1 MICTRFAPSPTGYL
15 HIGGLRTA
23 LFNYLYARA
32 NGGKF
37 VLRIEDTDLKRNS
50 VEAANAIVEAFKW
63 CGLDYDGE
71 IVYQSSR
78 FDLYKKYIQKL
89 LDENKAYKCY
99 MSKAELDT
107 LRAEQEARKE
117 RPKYDGRY
125 RDFNGI
131 PPKGIDPVI
140 RIKAPLSGTI
150 EFDDGIKGSMK
161 FNANDILDDFI
172 IARSDGTPTYNFTV
186 VIDDALMGIT
196 DVIRG
201 DDHLSNTPK
210 QIILYEAL
218 GFKTPNFY
226 HVAMING
233 PDGQKLSKRHG
244 ATDVMEYK
252 KMGYLSE
259 ALLNF
264 LVRLGWS
271 HGDDEIFSMKEL
283 KELFDPHNLSKSSS
297 SFNQSKLEWLNQHYI
312 KNANFERLSHELKE
326 FDLNLDDVKHA
337 KLLIDSIKERSIT
350 LLQMKEMANSIL
362 NKPQSY
368 NEKAYKKFINEN
380 SLKLLASFSEILD
393 KDMDA
398 LEYEELTNKFL
409 EKNEAKLKD
418 LAQPLRIAIT
428 GNSVSPSIF
437 EVLEILGSDEVKQR
451 IKNLINKSKE
461 L

>member
-1 MICTRFAPSPTGYL
+1 MKKIDRKSLGDIVISDVFEINMLMDFYKNLLSV
-15 HIGGLRTA
+15 
-23 LFNYLYARA
+23 
-32 NGGKF
+32 KQQK
-37 VLRIEDTDLKRNS
+37 VLS
-50 VEAANAIVEAFKW
+50 MYY
-63 CGLDYDGE
+63 DYDYSLTE
-71 IVYQSSR
+71 IADQ
-78 FDLYKKYIQKL
+78 
-89 LDENKAYKCY
+89 LDI
-99 MSKAELDT
+99 SKQAVSNNIKRAELR
-107 LRAEQEARKE
+107 LRFFEKNLKLVKNFMEKKE
-117 RPKYDGRY
+117 K
-125 RDFNGI
+125 
-131 PPKGIDPVI
+131 
-140 RIKAPLSGTI
+140 
-150 EFDDGIKGSMK
+150 
-161 FNANDILDDFI
+161 
-172 IARSDGTPTYNFTV
+172 
-186 VIDDALMGIT
+186 
-196 DVIRG
+196 
-201 DDHLSNTPK
+201 
-210 QIILYEAL
+210 
-218 GFKTPNFY
+218 
-226 HVAMING
+226 
-233 PDGQKLSKRHG
+233 
-244 ATDVMEYK
+244 
-252 KMGYLSE
+252 
-259 ALLNF
+259 
-264 LVRLGWS
+264 
-271 HGDDEIFSMKEL
+271 DEEL

>member
-1 MICTRFAPSPTGYL
+1 
-15 HIGGLRTA
+15 
-23 LFNYLYARA
+23 
-32 NGGKF
+32 
-37 VLRIEDTDLKRNS
+37 
-50 VEAANAIVEAFKW
+50 
-63 CGLDYDGE
+63 
-71 IVYQSSR
+71 
-78 FDLYKKYIQKL
+78 
-89 LDENKAYKCY
+89 
-99 MSKAELDT
+99 
-107 LRAEQEARKE
+107 
-117 RPKYDGRY
+117 
-125 RDFNGI
+125 
-131 PPKGIDPVI
+131 
-140 RIKAPLSGTI
+140 
-150 EFDDGIKGSMK
+150 
-161 FNANDILDDFI
+161 
-172 IARSDGTPTYNFTV
+172 
-186 VIDDALMGIT
+186 
-196 DVIRG
+196 
-201 DDHLSNTPK
+201 
-210 QIILYEAL
+210 
-218 GFKTPNFY
+218 
-226 HVAMING
+226 
-233 PDGQKLSKRHG
+233 
-244 ATDVMEYK
+244 
-252 KMGYLSE
+252 
-259 ALLNF
+259 
-264 LVRLGWS
+264 LGWS

-312 KNANFERLSHELKE
+312 KNASFERLSHELKE

-337 KLLIDSIKERSIT
+337 KLLIDSIKERSVT